1 MKPDRLSAQ
10 EGTRAQPISELEG
23 AGASICAA
31 RFACL
36 LFVFTSRTGSRRS
49 TSRCGFGV
57 SCMRPLRC
65 PPPRPGSFLLQ
76 GGRTPASE
84 GGLYIMQDTPNS
96 YLEVERRESFLGI
109 LGRGLGRR
117 GDFAF
122 VDLCRFDGSWPPF
135 GLGRAPLTILQTCAW
150 HDFVVRFGPC
160 RVVAGAAFAEQVQI
174 HCSGHIFRSLSVSQ
188 FRRLCFRDA
197 LRRCVH
203 G

>member
-1 MKPDRLSAQ
+1 MHKRAHAHSRDQNPRAPERASEPLGLLPVCYFSQPGLARGFRL
-10 EGTRAQPISELEG
+10 LG
-23 AGASICAA
+23 ADLGCLACIHCA
-31 RFACL
+31 
-36 LFVFTSRTGSRRS
+36 
-49 TSRCGFGV
+49 
-57 SCMRPLRC
+57 

-76 GGRTPASE
+76 GGRTLASE

-150 HDFVVRFGPC
+150 HDFVVRFGLC

-203 G
+203 V